1 MFLYLYHAYA
11 NISLK
16 RLTKGLGVFVNL
28 ANLQGKKPAALDKV
42 KDPEVRAF
50 VEKCLATASSRLP
63 ARELLMDPFLQCEG
77 DREAIECLPTIT
89 LSKTRA
95 DDFEE
100 LGVICEEHSPTL
112 TAGER
117 YYNSKA
123 EHDRKG
129 RGSGEVDRSHVAGS
143 SRRMPPLSSG
153 RRSDD
158 EDDPSGSTRYSKD
171 RARRGSRDFRVKGKR
186 KDDDT
191 IFLRLRIADHD
202 GESKLEYDIYW
213 YCVLRFHGCLKFM
226 ILLLSVGSY

>member
-1 MFLYLYHAYA
+1 MSCIVSKSDGYLYIVLCA
-11 NISLK
+11 
-16 RLTKGLGVFVNL
+16 
-28 ANLQGKKPAALDKV
+28 QGKKPAALEKV

-50 VEKCLATASSRLP
+50 VEKCLATASRRLP
-63 ARELLMDPFLQCEG
+63 ARELLMDPFLQCDG
-77 DREAIECLPTIT
+77 DREAIESLPTIT

-100 LGVICEEHSPTL
+100 LGVIFEDLVPSL
-112 TAGER
+112 KAGEF
-117 YYNSKA
+117 YNSLKA
-123 EHDRKG
+123 ENDRNNRNERKG
-129 RGSGEVDRSHVAGS
+129 REDERSQSG

-171 RARRGSRDFRVKGKR
+171 RVRRSSRDFRVKGKR

-202 GESKLEYDIYW
+202 GK
-213 YCVLRFHGCLKFM
+213 CLKRWWLVTFNM
-226 ILLLSVGSY
+226 QNNL